1 MKKSRFVTYDKA
13 RDFSL
18 KIRLKNVNEWREY
31 AKSGKKPKDVPAW
44 PYGYYL
50 DNGWISWGDFLGTDR
65 ISSSKR
71 NFLNFADAK
80 KYVHTLNLNGRR
92 EWMQFSKS
100 GKKPFDIP
108 VAANEVYKNQ
118 GWISW
123 GDFLGTNGIAT
134 AKRRFRDFSDT
145 RDFVRKLNL
154 KNMSEWRAYVKSGK
168 KLHDIP
174 AWPREYY
181 LDKGWEDWK
190 DFLIQL

>member
-50 DNGWISWGDFLGTDR
+50 DN
-65 ISSSKR
+65 
-71 NFLNFADAK
+71 
-80 KYVHTLNLNGRR
+80 
-92 EWMQFSKS
+92 
-100 GKKPFDIP
+100 
-108 VAANEVYKNQ
+108 